1 MTSKPPNSD
10 CPKRMWVLSML
21 SDDEALERL
30 DALPMGLE
38 FHLKQCS
45 SCRTLA
51 DQLRAVGADLKHLG
65 TTEIPAGLE
74 ERAHA
79 QALEAL
85 ATGAQPTGRVQL
97 VDDPLDRETSRIH
110 PVWAAAALAAAAVV
124 IFAVGA
130 VWLRGTPGPD
140 GPAGAGIPL
149 VNDNVAHPEFLP
161 DDVLPAEPD
170 EEPARYAV
178 AETSATDGRAHKPT
192 VPAPRSYSEAMELDT
207 SHSFQ
212 RATILRRPSEPGP
225 AWRLLFDK
233 PEPAQST
240 KTPAD
245 ER

>member
-1 MTSKPPNSD
+1 MTSDSPNSN

-51 DQLRAVGADLKHLG
+51 VQLRAVGAEVKNLTAAEAPPNL
-65 TTEIPAGLE
+65 AQ
-74 ERAHA
+74 RATA
-79 QALEAL
+79 QALQAL
-85 ATGAQPTGRVQL
+85 QSGAQPTGRVEL
-97 VDDPLDRETSRIH
+97 VDDPLDTETSRAYR
-110 PVWAAAALAAAAVV
+110 VWAAALAAAAVV

-130 VWLRGTPGPD
+130 VLFLGTPDVSGPPTTGGTLVD
-140 GPAGAGIPL
+140 GG
-149 VNDNVAHPEFLP
+149 VAKPEFLP
-161 DDVLPAEPD
+161 EELDPAKPEVEPVPYTVAD
-170 EEPARYAV
+170 AQPATASTRYPSV
-178 AETSATDGRAHKPT
+178 H
-192 VPAPRSYSEAMELDT
+192 APGSFSEAMELDT
-207 SHSFQ
+207 EHSFQ

-233 PEPAQST
+233 PDPAQST
-240 KTPAD
+240 RMPAD